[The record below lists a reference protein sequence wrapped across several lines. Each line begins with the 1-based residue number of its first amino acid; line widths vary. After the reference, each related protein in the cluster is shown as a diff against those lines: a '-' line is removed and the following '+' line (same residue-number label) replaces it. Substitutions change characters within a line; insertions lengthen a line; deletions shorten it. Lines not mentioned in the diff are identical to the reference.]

1 MQQEFD
7 QNNLIDMD
15 SLMMLKELLGE
26 KFVELIETYL
36 QDSVTRIE
44 NLKAALAS
52 GDLTAAKHEVHG
64 LKGSSRNIGINSL
77 ADTCEVLEK
86 QTLAGQVTDEEQ
98 QLAAI
103 EQNFAA
109 VAEQLK
115 TFLP

>member
-1 MQQEFD
+1 MAEELD
-7 QNNLIDMD
+7 PNNLIDMD

-36 QDSVTRIE
+36 RDSAARIE
-44 NLKAALAS
+44 KLKVALEA
-52 GDLTAAKHEVHG
+52 GDIETAKHEVHG

-77 ADTCEVLEK
+77 ADTCDILEK
-86 QTLAGQVTDEEQ
+86 QTHAGTVTNEEQ

-109 VAEQLK
+109 VAVKLK
-115 TFLP
+115 TFIE